1 MKALIKI
8 TIVTGFL
15 VLCVGTLGGCGKN
28 RVKSP
33 DETTAPTKVSVST
46 ETEIKTET
54 ETTKAPS
61 TAAQSTVINDSENET
76 KESLK
81 ELGFINNGKTITLLD
96 FTDDQKM
103 EAMLGK
109 AEDTKTHTYSSSDG
123 LNMDQLTGK
132 TEKQYLYPGLVIK
145 TIDAGEN
152 NKSYIYQIEI
162 TGSQYTTVRNV
173 KVGDSFET
181 LKEAYPEGNLIGGE
195 LSNEEDDF
203 RFEEE
208 DYTNVMNFH
217 IKNKKVSSIQIYSLI
232 D

>member
-1 MKALIKI
+1 MKTFIKR
-8 TIVTGFL
+8 TIITGFM
-15 VLCVGTLGGCGKN
+15 VLCVGALSGCGKN

-33 DETTAPTKVSVST
+33 DETTAPAKASAST
-46 ETEIKTET
+46 ETEP
-54 ETTKAPS
+54 TKVPS
-61 TAAQSTVINDSENET
+61 TAAQSTVISDSENAT

-81 ELGFINNGKTITLLD
+81 ELGFIYNGKTITLLD

-109 AEDTKTHTYSSSDG
+109 AEDTKTHTYSTSDG

-132 TEKQYLYPGLVIK
+132 TEKQYLYPDLVIK

-173 KVGDSFET
+173 KVGDSYEI
-181 LKEAYPEGNLIGGE
+181 LKEAYPEGILIGGE

-208 DYTNVMNFH
+208 DYANVMNFH
-217 IKNKKVSSIQIYSLI
+217 IKNKKVASIQIYSLI

>member
-1 MKALIKI
+1 M
-8 TIVTGFL
+8 
-15 VLCVGTLGGCGKN
+15 VLCVGALSGCGKN

-33 DETTAPTKVSVST
+33 VETTAPAKGSVST
-46 ETEIKTET
+46 EIET

-61 TAAQSTVINDSENET
+61 TVTQSTVISDSENAT

-81 ELGFINNGKTITLLD
+81 ELGFIYNGKTITLLD
-96 FTDDQKM
+96 FADDQKM
-103 EAMLGK
+103 EGMLGK
-109 AEDTKTHTYSSSDG
+109 ADDTKTHTYSTSDG

-162 TGSQYTTVRNV
+162 TGFQYTTVRNV
-173 KVGDSFET
+173 KVGDSFEA

-208 DYTNVMNFH
+208 DYANVMNFH

>member
-1 MKALIKI
+1 MKALIKL
-8 TIVTGFL
+8 TIVTGLL
-15 VLCVGTLGGCGKN
+15 VLCVGALSGCGKN

-33 DETTAPTKVSVST
+33 DETTAPAKVST
-46 ETEIKTET
+46 ETETQ
-54 ETTKAPS
+54 TTKAPS
-61 TAAQSTVINDSENET
+61 TAAQSTVISDSENAT

-81 ELGFINNGKTITLLD
+81 ELGFVYNGKTITLLD

-103 EAMLGK
+103 EGMLGK

-162 TGSQYTTVRNV
+162 NGSQYTTVRNV
-173 KVGDSFET
+173 KVGDSYEI

-208 DYTNVMNFH
+208 DYANVMNFH
-217 IKNKKVSSIQIYSLI
+217 IKNKKVASIQIYSLI

>member
-1 MKALIKI
+1 MKSLIKI
-8 TIVTGFL
+8 TIVTCFL
-15 VLCVGTLGGCGKN
+15 VLCVGALSGCGKN

-33 DETTAPTKVSVST
+33 DETTASTKVSAST
-46 ETEIKTET
+46 ETDIKT

-61 TAAQSTVINDSENET
+61 TAAQSTVISDSET
-76 KESLK
+76 AAKESLK
-81 ELGFINNGKTITLLD
+81 ELGFIYNGKTITLLD

-103 EAMLGK
+103 EAVLGK

-181 LKEAYPEGNLIGGE
+181 LKGAYPEGNLTGGE

-208 DYTNVMNFH
+208 DYANVMNFH
-217 IKNKKVSSIQIYSLI
+217 IKNKKVASIQIYSLI

>member
-1 MKALIKI
+1 MKSLIKI
-8 TIVTGFL
+8 TIVTCFL
-15 VLCVGTLGGCGKN
+15 VLCVGALSGCGKN

-33 DETTAPTKVSVST
+33 DETTASTKVSAST
-46 ETEIKTET
+46 ETDIKT

-61 TAAQSTVINDSENET
+61 TAAQSTVISDSET
-76 KESLK
+76 AAKESLK
-81 ELGFINNGKTITLLD
+81 ELGFIYNGKTITLLD

-103 EAMLGK
+103 EAVLGK
-109 AEDTKTHTYSSSDG
+109 AEDTKTHTYSTSDG

-181 LKEAYPEGNLIGGE
+181 LKGAYPEGNLTGGE

-208 DYTNVMNFH
+208 DYANVMNFH
-217 IKNKKVSSIQIYSLI
+217 IKNKKVASIQIYSLI

>member
-1 MKALIKI
+1 MKSLIKI
-8 TIVTGFL
+8 AIVTGFL
-15 VLCVGTLGGCGKN
+15 VLCVGALGGCGKN

-33 DETTAPTKVSVST
+33 DETTAPAKVSVST
-46 ETEIKTET
+46 ENEI
-54 ETTKAPS
+54 ETTNAPS
-61 TAAQSTVINDSENET
+61 TAAQTTVISDSENET

-81 ELGFINNGKTITLLD
+81 ELGFIYNGKTITLLD

-152 NKSYIYQIEI
+152 NKSYIYQVEI

-208 DYTNVMNFH
+208 DYANVMNFH
-217 IKNKKVSSIQIYSLI
+217 IKNKKVASIQIYSLI

>member
-1 MKALIKI
+1 MSLNKI
-8 TIVTGFL
+8 TIVAGVL
-15 VLCVGTLGGCGKN
+15 VLCVGSLGGCGKN
-28 RVKSP
+28 RVITP
-33 DETTAPTKVSVST
+33 DETTAPANVSVST
-46 ETEIKTET
+46 EG
-54 ETTKAPS
+54 ETTKAPA
-61 TAAQSTVINDSENET
+61 TTNSTVISDSESAT

-81 ELGFINNGKTITLLD
+81 ELGFLYNGKTITLLD

-103 EAMLGK
+103 ESMLGK
-109 AEDTKTHTYSSSDG
+109 AENTKTHTYSSSDG
-123 LNMDQLTGK
+123 LNMDPLIGK

-145 TIDAGEN
+145 TIDAAQD

-162 TGSQYTTVRNV
+162 TGSQYTTIRNV

-181 LKEAYPEGNLIGGE
+181 LKEAYPEGNLISGE

-208 DYTNVMNFH
+208 DYANVMNFH
-217 IKNKKVSSIQIYSLI
+217 IKNKKVASIQIYSLI

>member
-1 MKALIKI
+1 MKALRKI
-8 TIVTGFL
+8 TIVTSFL
-15 VLCVGTLGGCGKN
+15 VLCVNALGGCGKN

-33 DETTAPTKVSVST
+33 DETTAPAKVSAST
-46 ETEIKTET
+46 ET
-54 ETTKAPS
+54 
-61 TAAQSTVINDSENET
+61 AQSTVISDSENAT
-76 KESLK
+76 KEALK
-81 ELGFINNGKTITLLD
+81 ELGFIYNGKTITLLD

-109 AEDTKTHTYSSSDG
+109 AEDTKTHMYSSSDG

-181 LKEAYPEGNLIGGE
+181 LKEAYPEGNLTGGE

-208 DYTNVMNFH
+208 DYANVMNFH

>member
-1 MKALIKI
+1 MKTLIKL
-8 TIVTGFL
+8 TIVTGLL
-15 VLCVGTLGGCGKN
+15 VLCVGALSGCGKN

-33 DETTAPTKVSVST
+33 DETTAPAKVST
-46 ETEIKTET
+46 ETET

-61 TAAQSTVINDSENET
+61 TAAQSTVISDSENAT

-81 ELGFINNGKTITLLD
+81 ELGFVYNGKTITLLD

-103 EAMLGK
+103 EGMLGK

-162 TGSQYTTVRNV
+162 NGSQYTTVRNV
-173 KVGDSFET
+173 KVGDSYEI

-208 DYTNVMNFH
+208 DYANVMNFH
-217 IKNKKVSSIQIYSLI
+217 IKNKKVASIQIYSLI

>member
-8 TIVTGFL
+8 TIVTSFL
-15 VLCVGTLGGCGKN
+15 VLCVSALGGCGKN

-33 DETTAPTKVSVST
+33 DETTAPAKVSAST

-54 ETTKAPS
+54 TIAPS
-61 TAAQSTVINDSENET
+61 TAAQSTAISDSENAT

-81 ELGFINNGKTITLLD
+81 ELGFIYNGKTITLLD

-109 AEDTKTHTYSSSDG
+109 AEDTKTHTYSTSDG

-132 TEKQYLYPGLVIK
+132 TEKQYLYPDLVIK

-208 DYTNVMNFH
+208 DYANVMNFH
-217 IKNKKVSSIQIYSLI
+217 IKNKKVASIQIYSLI

>member
-8 TIVTGFL
+8 TIFTGFM
-15 VLCVGTLGGCGKN
+15 VLCVGALSGCGKN

-33 DETTAPTKVSVST
+33 VETTAPAKGSVST
-46 ETEIKTET
+46 ENETET
-54 ETTKAPS
+54 ETTKA
-61 TAAQSTVINDSENET
+61 TVISDSENAT

-81 ELGFINNGKTITLLD
+81 ELGFIYNGKTITLLD
-96 FTDDQKM
+96 FADDQKM
-103 EAMLGK
+103 EGMLGK
-109 AEDTKTHTYSSSDG
+109 ADDTKTHTYSTSDG

-173 KVGDSFET
+173 KVGDSFEA

-208 DYTNVMNFH
+208 DYANVMNFH

>member
-8 TIVTGFL
+8 TIITGFM
-15 VLCVGTLGGCGKN
+15 VLCVGALSGCGKN

-33 DETTAPTKVSVST
+33 DETTAPAKVSVST
-46 ETEIKTET
+46 ENEI

-61 TAAQSTVINDSENET
+61 TAAQSTVISDSENAT

-81 ELGFINNGKTITLLD
+81 ELGFIYNGKTITLLD

-103 EAMLGK
+103 ETILGK

-173 KVGDSFET
+173 MVGDSFER

-208 DYTNVMNFH
+208 DYANVMNFH
-217 IKNKKVSSIQIYSLI
+217 IKNKKVASIQIYSLI

>member
-8 TIVTGFL
+8 TIVTSFS
-15 VLCVGTLGGCGKN
+15 VLCLSALGGCGKN

-33 DETTAPTKVSVST
+33 DETTASTKVSAST
-46 ETEIKTET
+46 ETDIKT

-61 TAAQSTVINDSENET
+61 TAAQSTVISDSENAA

-81 ELGFINNGKTITLLD
+81 ELGFIYNGKTITLLD

-103 EAMLGK
+103 EAVLGK
-109 AEDTKTHTYSSSDG
+109 AEDTKTHTYSTSDG

-208 DYTNVMNFH
+208 DYANVMNFH
-217 IKNKKVSSIQIYSLI
+217 IKNKKVASIQIYSLI

>member
-1 MKALIKI
+1 MKTFIKI
-8 TIVTGFL
+8 TIITGFM
-15 VLCVGTLGGCGKN
+15 VLCVGALSGCGKN

-33 DETTAPTKVSVST
+33 DETTAPAKASAST
-46 ETEIKTET
+46 ETEP
-54 ETTKAPS
+54 TKVPS
-61 TAAQSTVINDSENET
+61 TAAQSTVISDSENAT

-81 ELGFINNGKTITLLD
+81 ELGFIYNGKTITLLD

-109 AEDTKTHTYSSSDG
+109 AEDTKTHTYSTSDG

-132 TEKQYLYPGLVIK
+132 TEKQYLYPDLVIK

-208 DYTNVMNFH
+208 DYANVMNFH
-217 IKNKKVSSIQIYSLI
+217 IKNKKVASIQIYSLI

>member
-1 MKALIKI
+1 MKSLIKI
-8 TIVTGFL
+8 TIVTCFL
-15 VLCVGTLGGCGKN
+15 VLCVGALSGCGKN

-33 DETTAPTKVSVST
+33 DETTAPAKVSAST
-46 ETEIKTET
+46 ETEIITET

-61 TAAQSTVINDSENET
+61 TAAQSTAISDSENAT

-81 ELGFINNGKTITLLD
+81 ELGLIYNGKTITLLD

-103 EAMLGK
+103 EAILGK

-123 LNMDQLTGK
+123 LNMDQLIGK

-162 TGSQYTTVRNV
+162 TGTQYTTVRNV

-208 DYTNVMNFH
+208 DYANVMNFH

>member
-8 TIVTGFL
+8 TIITGFM
-15 VLCVGTLGGCGKN
+15 VLCVGALSGCGKN

-33 DETTAPTKVSVST
+33 DETTAPAKVSVST
-46 ETEIKTET
+46 ENEI

-61 TAAQSTVINDSENET
+61 TAAQSTVISDSENAA

-81 ELGFINNGKTITLLD
+81 ELGFIYNGKTITLLD

-109 AEDTKTHTYSSSDG
+109 AEDTKTHTYSTSDG

-132 TEKQYLYPGLVIK
+132 TEKQYLYPDLVIK

-208 DYTNVMNFH
+208 DYANVMNFH

>member
-1 MKALIKI
+1 MKTFIKR
-8 TIVTGFL
+8 TIITGFM
-15 VLCVGTLGGCGKN
+15 VLCVGALSGCGKN

-33 DETTAPTKVSVST
+33 DETTAPAKASAST
-46 ETEIKTET
+46 ETEP
-54 ETTKAPS
+54 TKVPS
-61 TAAQSTVINDSENET
+61 TAAQSTVISDSENAA

-81 ELGFINNGKTITLLD
+81 ELGFIYNGKTITLLD

-109 AEDTKTHTYSSSDG
+109 AEDTKTHTYSTSDG

-132 TEKQYLYPGLVIK
+132 TEKQYLYPDLVIK

-208 DYTNVMNFH
+208 DYANVMNFH

>member
-8 TIVTGFL
+8 TTIIGFM
-15 VLCVGTLGGCGKN
+15 VLFASALSGCGKN

-33 DETTAPTKVSVST
+33 DETTAPAKVSISN
-46 ETEIKTET
+46 ENEI
-54 ETTKAPS
+54 ETTKTPS
-61 TAAQSTVINDSENET
+61 TAAQSTVISDSENET

-81 ELGFINNGKTITLLD
+81 ELGFIYNGKTITLLD

-173 KVGDSFET
+173 KVGDGFET

-195 LSNEEDDF
+195 LSNKEDDF

-208 DYTNVMNFH
+208 DYANVMNFH
-217 IKNKKVSSIQIYSLI
+217 IKNKKVASIQIYSLI

>member
-1 MKALIKI
+1 MKTFIKR
-8 TIVTGFL
+8 TIITGFM
-15 VLCVGTLGGCGKN
+15 VLCVGALSGCGKN

-33 DETTAPTKVSVST
+33 DETTAPAKASAST
-46 ETEIKTET
+46 ETEP
-54 ETTKAPS
+54 TKVPS
-61 TAAQSTVINDSENET
+61 TEAQSTVISDSENAT

-81 ELGFINNGKTITLLD
+81 ELGFIYNGKTITLLD

-109 AEDTKTHTYSSSDG
+109 AEDTKTHTYSTSDG

-132 TEKQYLYPGLVIK
+132 TEKQYLYPDLVIK

-208 DYTNVMNFH
+208 DYANVMNFH

>member
-1 MKALIKI
+1 MKTFIKI
-8 TIVTGFL
+8 TIITGFM
-15 VLCVGTLGGCGKN
+15 VLCVGALSGCGKN

-33 DETTAPTKVSVST
+33 DETTAPAKASAST
-46 ETEIKTET
+46 ETEP
-54 ETTKAPS
+54 TKVPS
-61 TAAQSTVINDSENET
+61 TAAQTTVISDSENAT

-81 ELGFINNGKTITLLD
+81 ELGFIYNGKTITLLD

-109 AEDTKTHTYSSSDG
+109 AEDTKTHTYSTSDG

-132 TEKQYLYPGLVIK
+132 TEKQYLYPDLVIK

-208 DYTNVMNFH
+208 DYANVMNFH

>member
-1 MKALIKI
+1 MKALRKI
-8 TIVTGFL
+8 TIVTCFL
-15 VLCVGTLGGCGKN
+15 VLCVVSLGGCGKN
-28 RVKSP
+28 REKSP
-33 DETTAPTKVSVST
+33 DETTAPAKVSAST
-46 ETEIKTET
+46 ET
-54 ETTKAPS
+54 
-61 TAAQSTVINDSENET
+61 AQSTVISDSENAT
-76 KESLK
+76 KEALK
-81 ELGFINNGKTITLLD
+81 ELGFIYNGKTITLLD

-181 LKEAYPEGNLIGGE
+181 LKEAYPEGNLTGGE

-208 DYTNVMNFH
+208 DYANVMNFH
-217 IKNKKVSSIQIYSLI
+217 IKYKKVSSIQIYSLI

>member
-1 MKALIKI
+1 MKALIKL
-8 TIVTGFL
+8 TIVTGLL
-15 VLCVGTLGGCGKN
+15 VLCVGALSSCGKN

-33 DETTAPTKVSVST
+33 DETTAPAKVS
-46 ETEIKTET
+46 TET

-61 TAAQSTVINDSENET
+61 TAAQSTVISDSENTT

-81 ELGFINNGKTITLLD
+81 ELGFVYNGKTITLLD
-96 FTDDQKM
+96 FTDDPKM
-103 EAMLGK
+103 EGMLGK

-173 KVGDSFET
+173 KVGDSFEA

-208 DYTNVMNFH
+208 DYANVMNFH
-217 IKNKKVSSIQIYSLI
+217 IKNKKVASIQIYSLI

>member
-8 TIVTGFL
+8 TIFTGFM
-15 VLCVGTLGGCGKN
+15 VLCVGALSGCGKN

-33 DETTAPTKVSVST
+33 VETTAPAKGSVST
-46 ETEIKTET
+46 ENET
-54 ETTKAPS
+54 ETTKA
-61 TAAQSTVINDSENET
+61 TVISDSENAT

-81 ELGFINNGKTITLLD
+81 ELGFIYNGKTITLLD
-96 FTDDQKM
+96 FADDQKM
-103 EAMLGK
+103 EGMLGK
-109 AEDTKTHTYSSSDG
+109 ADDTKTHTYSTSDG

-173 KVGDSFET
+173 KVGDSFEA

-208 DYTNVMNFH
+208 DYANVMNFH

>member
-1 MKALIKI
+1 MKAFIKI
-8 TIVTGFL
+8 TIITGFM
-15 VLCVGTLGGCGKN
+15 VLCVGALSGCGKN

-33 DETTAPTKVSVST
+33 DETTAPAKASAST
-46 ETEIKTET
+46 ET
-54 ETTKAPS
+54 
-61 TAAQSTVINDSENET
+61 AQSTVISDSENAT

-81 ELGFINNGKTITLLD
+81 ELGFICNGKIITLLD

-109 AEDTKTHTYSSSDG
+109 AEDTKTHTYSTSDG

-132 TEKQYLYPGLVIK
+132 TEKQYLYPDLVIK

-208 DYTNVMNFH
+208 DYANVMNFH

>member
-8 TIVTGFL
+8 TIITGFM
-15 VLCVGTLGGCGKN
+15 VLFAGALSGCGKN

-33 DETTAPTKVSVST
+33 DETTASTKVSAST
-46 ETEIKTET
+46 ETDIKT

-61 TAAQSTVINDSENET
+61 TAVQSTVISDSET
-76 KESLK
+76 AAKESLK
-81 ELGFINNGKTITLLD
+81 ELGFIYNGKTITLLD

-103 EAMLGK
+103 EAVLGK
-109 AEDTKTHTYSSSDG
+109 AEDTKTHTYSTSDG

-181 LKEAYPEGNLIGGE
+181 LKGAYPEGNLTGGE

-208 DYTNVMNFH
+208 DYANVMNFH
-217 IKNKKVSSIQIYSLI
+217 IKNKKVASIQIYSLI